1 MGRAGWLRY
10 ESYDRMTGANF
21 SEAATVDFIA
31 KAIFVLIVVFSRRTM
46 MFFFFGG
53 EDDGNAP
60 TTIITRLDR
69 TSVITFSLTRF
80 R

>member
-1 MGRAGWLRY
+1 MGQAGWLRY

-53 EDDGNAP
+53 EDGNAP

-69 TSVITFSLTRF
+69 TSVITFSQTRF

>member
-1 MGRAGWLRY
+1 MGQAGWLRY

-53 EDDGNAP
+53 EDGNAP
-60 TTIITRLDR
+60 TTIIIRLDR
-69 TSVITFSLTRF
+69 TSVITFSQTRF